1 MELPSNVL
9 YLVNQISGYSKNTVR
24 LQTLN
29 TQEIGPLSGASQ
41 LRLSLPVNSIVNME
55 SLSMV
60 ATFQSKGVA
69 ESAANANDKVYAL
82 CPKGGLHALI
92 DRLTFSAGGI
102 ALDNGTTP
110 YNLIHEVKTNTET
123 TINKQMSDNRVL
135 NNADI
140 SAFDTA
146 TPSAWETANNGQEKT
161 LILNR
166 FHGFSA
172 CSPCYLDLNLLP
184 EIYLTIQTTDS
195 SIIPVQF
202 QGSVLGAAANNVNP
216 NFNGTECSWK
226 LTNIYFTIEVVS
238 FASGM
243 LDAMNERLMNEKGS
257 LDIVYPQYQM
267 FSTDLSGSGGT
278 IRGSVSTMSL
288 DRVYAF
294 ARNSATV
301 ANGAPYSPYFTQ
313 QHPVKCEDN
322 TSFAFQN
329 AATNFISDGLTDWS
343 FKINNAPYP
352 LYKPTPLEA
361 YNYVVNGNHRS
372 YMDCKGSL
380 IGSQKTWLNNCWTAM
395 VNLCHSDDITLI
407 SGLDLRSINSQ
418 IAFEGTG
425 SAGAA
430 RQLFML
436 TQQSSIARVG
446 GGRALAVVA

>member
-41 LRLSLPVNSIVNME
+41 LRLSLPVNSIVNMQ

-60 ATFQSKGVA
+60 STFQAKGVA
-69 ESAANANDKVYAL
+69 DSTGSRKDTVYAL

-92 DRLTFSAGGI
+92 DRLSFSAGGI

-140 SAFDTA
+140 NPFDA
-146 TPSAWETANNGQEKT
+146 TNATAWETANHGQEKT
-161 LILNR
+161 LILNN
-166 FHGFSA
+166 FHGFTDCA
-172 CSPCYLDLNLLP
+172 PAYLDLNLLP
-184 EIYLTIQTTDS
+184 EIYMTLQTTDS
-195 SIIPVQF
+195 SILPVQF
-202 QGSVLGAAANNVNP
+202 EGATLGNGAVVANP
-216 NFNGTECSWK
+216 NFNGTQCGWK
-226 LTNIYFTIEVVS
+226 LSNIYFTIEVVS

-301 ANGAPYSPYFTQ
+301 ANGAPYEPYFTQ
-313 QHPVKCEDN
+313 QQPVKCEDN

-329 AATNFISDGLTDWS
+329 AATNFISDGLTQWS
-343 FKINNAPYP
+343 FKINNAPVP

-361 YNYVVNGNHRS
+361 YNYIVNGNSRS
-372 YMDCKGSL
+372 YMNCKGSL

-395 VNLCHSDDITLI
+395 VNLCHSDDMTLI

-425 SAGAA
+425 ATGSA
-430 RQLFML
+430 RQLFMM
-436 TQQSSIARVG
+436 TQQSSIARVA
-446 GGRALAVVA
+446 GGRAVAVVA